1 MRRFAQL
8 LELLALTPSRN
19 RKIEAL
25 TAYFRETPDPDRGIA
40 LAILTGGLSFKN
52 VKPAVLKEV
61 VLGEVDPHLF
71 ALSYD
76 YVGDLGETIALI
88 WPHHGHDDE
97 PLPALSELVSLFNL
111 TSKAELPKLI
121 ATLLTRASINERWA
135 LVKFAT
141 GALRI
146 GLSARLA
153 KTALAEM
160 SGKGLQEI
168 EEVWNGM
175 SVPYLELF
183 DWLDGK
189 AERPDIDHSARF
201 HPLMLSN
208 PIDEGKDL
216 ETLDPKDFV
225 AEWKWDGIRVQLI
238 ASRGKVSLFS
248 RTGDDIA
255 AAFPDVVGAVFG
267 DAVLDG
273 ELLVGH
279 GLEPALFNDLQQRL
293 NRKVASAKHLADLP
307 AFIRVYDM
315 LFDGGDD
322 IRTLPWTERRARL
335 EAWFG
340 ANPQT
345 RLDLSPVLEFGGWDE
360 LAELRRK
367 GAAEHGHEGVM
378 VKLRD
383 STYVPGRPKGLW
395 FKWKRDPNVVD
406 AVLMYAQRGHGKR
419 SSFYSD
425 YTFGVWKG
433 NEIVPIGK
441 AYFGF
446 TDEELKQLDKW
457 VRNNT
462 LNSFGPV
469 REVKKELVFEV
480 AFDAAQVSS
489 RHKSGVALRFP
500 RINRIRWDKPA
511 NEAATLDEMQ
521 AFLGGVR
528 AEGEADVDGGD

>member
-1 MRRFAQL
+1 MKKFAQL

-19 RKIEAL
+19 RKLEAL
-25 TAYFRETPDPDRGIA
+25 TQYFATTPDPDRGYA
-40 LAILTGGLSFKN
+40 LAILTGALTFKN
-52 VKPAVLKEV
+52 VKPAILRDV
-61 VLGEVDPHLF
+61 VAREVDPHLF

-88 WPHHGHDDE
+88 WPHHGSQEDLPSLTE
-97 PLPALSELVSLFNL
+97 LIELFNTTSKSELPAL
-111 TSKAELPKLI
+111 I
-121 ATLLTRASINERWA
+121 ASLLTRAGINERWA
-135 LVKFAT
+135 LVKLAT

-153 KTALAEM
+153 KTALANM
-160 SGKGLQEI
+160 GGKDLQEL
-168 EEVWNGM
+168 EEIWHGLEM
-175 SVPYLELF
+175 PYAGLF
-183 DWLDGK
+183 AWLDGK
-189 AERPDIDHSARF
+189 GARPDVDHASRF

-208 PIDEGKDL
+208 PIDEVKDL
-216 ETLDPKDFV
+216 VVLDPADFA

-238 ASRGKVSLFS
+238 LGRGNVSLFS

-255 AAFPDVVGAVFG
+255 GSFPDLVENVFG
-267 DAVLDG
+267 EAVLDG
-273 ELLVGH
+273 ELLVGRD
-279 GLEPALFNDLQQRL
+279 LEPALFNDLQQRL
-293 NRKVASAKHLADLP
+293 NRKVATQKLMDEFP

-315 LFDGGDD
+315 LFDGNED
-322 IRTLPWTERRARL
+322 IRTLPWTERRQHL
-335 EAWFG
+335 ETWFK
-340 ANPQT
+340 ANPQR
-345 RLDLSPVLEFGGWDE
+345 RLDLSEVLQFKNWDD
-360 LAELRRK
+360 LAEMRRV

-378 VKLRD
+378 VKLR
-383 STYVPGRPKGLW
+383 SSPYVPGRPKGLW

-406 AVLMYAQRGHGKR
+406 AILMYAQRGHGKR

-446 TDEELKQLDKW
+446 TDDELKQLDRW

-480 AFDAAQVSS
+480 AFDSAQEST

-511 NEAATLDEMQ
+511 NEAATLEDMQ
-521 AFLGGVR
+521 IFL
-528 AEGEADVDGGD
+528 EAT

>member
-1 MRRFAQL
+1 MKDFAQL

-25 TAYFRETPDPDRGIA
+25 RDYFGRTPDPDRGFA
-40 LAILTGGLSFKN
+40 LAILTGALTFKN
-52 VKPAVLKEV
+52 VKSAVLREV
-61 VLGEVDPHLF
+61 VAAEVDPTLF
-71 ALSYD
+71 AMSYD

-88 WPHHGHDDE
+88 WPHHGAGED
-97 PLPALSELVSLFNL
+97 LPSLTDLIELFNT

-121 ATLLTRASINERWA
+121 ASLLTRAEINERWA
-135 LVKFAT
+135 LVKLAT

-160 SGKGLQEI
+160 SGKDLQEI
-168 EEVWNGM
+168 EEVWHGM
-175 SVPYLELF
+175 RLPYAELF
-183 DWLDGK
+183 AWLDGK
-189 AERPDIDHSARF
+189 AERPDIDHAARF
-201 HPLMLSN
+201 HPMMLSN
-208 PIDEGKDL
+208 PIDEEKDL
-216 ETLDPKDFV
+216 EKLDPKDFS
-225 AEWKWDGIRVQLI
+225 AEWKWDGIRVQMI
-238 ASRGKVSLFS
+238 ASKGRVSLFS

-255 AAFPDVVGAVFG
+255 AAFPDVVDAVFG

-273 ELLVGH
+273 ELLVGRDF
-279 GLEPALFNDLQQRL
+279 EPASFNDLQQRL
-293 NRKVASAKHLADLP
+293 NRKVATGKHLADSP

-315 LFDGGDD
+315 LFDGQED
-322 IRTLPWTERRARL
+322 IRTLSWTERRGRL

-340 ANPQT
+340 NNPQT
-345 RLDLSPVLEFGGWDE
+345 RMDLSEVLDFASWDE
-360 LAELRRK
+360 LAALRRK
-367 GAAEHGHEGVM
+367 GADEHGHEGVM
-378 VKLRD
+378 VKLRA
-383 STYVPGRPKGLW
+383 SPYVPGRPKGLW
-395 FKWKRDPNVVD
+395 YKWKRDPNVVD
-406 AVLMYAQRGHGKR
+406 AILMYAQRGHGKR

-457 VRNNT
+457 VRTNT
-462 LNSFGPV
+462 VASFGPV
-469 REVKKELVFEV
+469 REVTKELVFEV
-480 AFDAAQVSS
+480 AFDSAQEST

-511 NEAATLDEMQ
+511 SEAATLDDMQ
-521 AFLGGVR
+521 VFIA
-528 AEGEADVDGGD
+528 AS

>member
-8 LELLALTPSRN
+8 MELLALTPSRN
-19 RKIEAL
+19 RKLEAL
-25 TAYFRETPDPDRGIA
+25 TQYFAETPDPDRGFA
-40 LAILTGGLSFKN
+40 LAILTGALTFKN
-52 VKPAVLKEV
+52 VKPAILRDV
-61 VLGEVDPHLF
+61 VLAEVDPHLF

-88 WPHHGHDDE
+88 WPHHSVPGDLGAE
-97 PLPALSELVSLFNL
+97 PLPSLSDLVELFNMTSKSEL
-111 TSKAELPKLI
+111 PRLI
-121 ATLLTRASINERWA
+121 GSLLTRASINERWA

-146 GLSARLA
+146 GVNARLA

-160 SGKGLQEI
+160 SGKDLQEI
-168 EEVWNGM
+168 EEVWNGLT
-175 SVPYLELF
+175 VPYTDLF
-183 DWLDGK
+183 DWLTGK
-189 AERPDIDHSARF
+189 AERPDIDHTARF

-216 ETLDPKDFV
+216 EKLDPADFV

-238 ASRGKVSLFS
+238 ASKGRVSLFS

-255 AAFPDVVGAVFG
+255 AAFPDVTESVFG

-273 ELLVGH
+273 ELLVGADF
-279 GLEPALFNDLQQRL
+279 EPLPFNDLQQRL
-293 NRKVASAKHLADLP
+293 NRKLAIAKHLQTFP
-307 AFIRVYDM
+307 AFIRVYDI
-315 LFDGGDD
+315 LFDGVED
-322 IRTLPWTERRARL
+322 IRSLPWTERRQHL
-335 EAWFG
+335 ETWF
-340 ANPQT
+340 ANNPQT
-345 RLDLSPVLEFGGWDE
+345 RLDLSPVLTYRDWDD
-360 LAELRRK
+360 LAEIRRR

-378 VKLRD
+378 VKLR
-383 STYVPGRPKGLW
+383 SAPYLPGRPKGLW
-395 FKWKRDPNVVD
+395 YKWKRDPNVVD
-406 AVLMYAQRGHGKR
+406 AILMYAQRGHGKR

-462 LNSFGPV
+462 VASFGPV
-469 REVKKELVFEV
+469 REVTKELVFEV
-480 AFDAAQVSS
+480 AFDSAQQSG
-489 RHKSGVALRFP
+489 RHKSGIALRFP

-511 NEAATLDEMQ
+511 SEAATLDEMQ
-521 AFLGGVR
+521 VFLT
-528 AEGEADVDGGD
+528 AT

>member
-1 MRRFAQL
+1 MREFAQL

-25 TAYFRETPDPDRGIA
+25 RDYFARTPDPDRGFA
-40 LAILTGGLSFKN
+40 LAILTGALTFKN
-52 VKPAVLKEV
+52 LKPAVLRDV
-61 VLGEVDPHLF
+61 VTREVDPVLF
-71 ALSYD
+71 AMSYD

-88 WPHHGHDDE
+88 WPHHDAEED
-97 PLPALSELVSLFNL
+97 LPSLTELIELFNT

-121 ATLLTRASINERWA
+121 ASLLTRAGTNERWA
-135 LVKFAT
+135 LVKLAT

-168 EEVWNGM
+168 EEVWHGIQL
-175 SVPYLELF
+175 PYSELF
-183 DWLDGK
+183 EWLDGR
-189 AERPDIDHSARF
+189 AERPDIDHAARF
-201 HPLMLSN
+201 HPMMLSN
-208 PIDEGKDL
+208 PIDEDKDI
-216 ETLDPKDFV
+216 EKLDPKDFS

-238 ASRGKVSLFS
+238 ASRGQVSLFS

-255 AAFPDVVGAVFG
+255 VAFPDVVDAVFG

-273 ELLVGH
+273 ELLVGRDFD
-279 GLEPALFNDLQQRL
+279 PASFNDLQQRL
-293 NRKVASAKHLADLP
+293 NRKVASPKHLADYP

-315 LFDGGDD
+315 LFDGSED
-322 IRTLPWTERRARL
+322 IRALSWTERRARL
-335 EAWFG
+335 EAWFV

-345 RLDLSPVLEFGGWDE
+345 RMDLSEVLPFSSWEE
-360 LAELRRK
+360 LAELRRE
-367 GAAEHGHEGVM
+367 GADERGHEGVM
-378 VKLRD
+378 VKLR
-383 STYVPGRPKGLW
+383 SSPYVPGRPKGLW
-395 FKWKRDPNVVD
+395 YKWKRDPNVVD
-406 AVLMYAQRGHGKR
+406 AILMYAQRGHGKR

-462 LNSFGPV
+462 VASFGPV
-469 REVKKELVFEV
+469 REVRKELVFEV
-480 AFDAAQVSS
+480 AFDSAQEST

-511 NEAATLDEMQ
+511 GEAATLEDLQ
-521 AFLGGVR
+521 VFL
-528 AEGEADVDGGD
+528 AAS